1 MLLSP
6 KYYFHK
12 KYLTCPIRHSIMTIV
27 TKKNNKPKGGKDNE
41 KRI

>member
-12 KYLTCPIRHSIMTIV
+12 KYLTCLIGHSIMTIV
-27 TKKNNKPKGGKDNE
+27 TKNNQPKGGKDNE

>member
-12 KYLTCPIRHSIMTIV
+12 KYLTCLIGHSIMTIV
-27 TKKNNKPKGGKDNE
+27 TKTTANPKEEKDNE

>member
-12 KYLTCPIRHSIMTIV
+12 KYLTCPIGHSIMTIV
-27 TKKNNKPKGGKDNE
+27 TKNNKPKGGQNNE

>member
-12 KYLTCPIRHSIMTIV
+12 KYLTCPIGHSIMTIV
-27 TKKNNKPKGGKDNE
+27 TKNKAPIGGKDNE

>member
-12 KYLTCPIRHSIMTIV
+12 KYLTCLIGHSIMTIV
-27 TKKNNKPKGGKDNE
+27 TNKQTPKGGTNT
-41 KRI
+41 